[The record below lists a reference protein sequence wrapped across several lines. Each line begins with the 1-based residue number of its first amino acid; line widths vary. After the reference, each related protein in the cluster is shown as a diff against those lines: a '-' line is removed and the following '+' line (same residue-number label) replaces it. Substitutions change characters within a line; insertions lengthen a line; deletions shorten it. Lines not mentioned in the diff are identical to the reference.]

1 LSVVRVDATFKNR
14 KNIPTGKIAHYSI
27 AEHGIQTCAAAL
39 LLFLTLLLN
48 TIICRRTW
56 YSDMLCRAAI
66 ILDPP
71 AQYDY
76 SLPNAMPCYPAVISA
91 STTFRCRY
99 LRYASECI

>member
-48 TIICRRTW
+48 TII
-56 YSDMLCRAAI
+56 
-66 ILDPP
+66 
-71 AQYDY
+71 
-76 SLPNAMPCYPAVISA
+76 
-91 STTFRCRY
+91 RCRTRCHVTLLLY
-99 LRYASECI
+99 LLPLRFVAGIFDMPPNVYKQGLYK